1 MKRKIYDR
9 LLEWKNSSRRK
20 PLILKG
26 ARQVGKSWILK
37 EFGKNE
43 YVHTA
48 YISFDNQPLAKSI
61 FIDYDIPRI
70 LRNIEAITKV
80 PIEPQSTLIILDEI
94 QEVEGGLTALKYF
107 CENAPEFHVAVAG
120 SLLGITLNQGTSFP
134 VGKVEFLNMFP
145 MDFEEFLWAV
155 NESKIADII
164 RSDDYSLLTAL
175 HDRLIELLRQ
185 YYFTGG
191 MPEAL
196 LTYIATGS
204 ILKVRE
210 IQNAILESYRN
221 DISKHAPLRE
231 VQRIH
236 LVLNS
241 LPSQLARENRKF
253 IYSAIKKGARA
264 AEFEIAIQWLV
275 DAGIVYKVNRV
286 IAPKPT
292 LKIFEDFNAFKL
304 YFLDCGLY
312 GALAQADPAAIIVAD
327 PGLDGFKGAFSE
339 EYVLQQLLANNLGP
353 AYYYSTDDSRMEIDF
368 LINFAGKVI
377 PIEVKAGGNVNG
389 KSIKIF
395 REKFNMPV
403 AIRFSLLPF
412 KRQEYLINIP
422 LYSVFTFADTLHYVV
437 ETSPIQDTS
446 H

>member
-48 YISFDNQPLAKSI
+48 YISFDNEPLAKSI

-107 CENAPEFHVAVAG
+107 CENASEFHVAVAG

-164 RSDDYSLLTAL
+164 CSDDYSLLTAL

-196 LTYIATGS
+196 LTYIETGS

-264 AEFEIAIQWLV
+264 TEFEIAIQWLV

-286 IAPKPT
+286 TAPKPT

-368 LINFAGKVI
+368 LINFFGKVI

-395 REKFNMPV
+395 REKFKMPV

-422 LYSVFTFADTLHYVV
+422 LYSAFTLADTLLSAG
-437 ETSPIQDTS
+437 EFEKFLSKNG
-446 H
+446 